1 MTAAPAGSPDPNLF
15 SMFSADR
22 HSPYRT
28 RSEAFVFSL
37 VGQALVVGLVIYLA
51 SCVIRDQPKIV
62 AKFPSLGDLPLVFA
76 GHNGGG
82 GGNREKIPAAHG
94 NLPKASLEDQIVAPT
109 VRRPTEMPK
118 LAVEETVMVAPEIT
132 ILPGAQVGDP
142 TSKFTV
148 PSDGPGGW
156 EGIGRGCCG
165 GVGPSVGPGVGP
177 GPQGIFP
184 AGRQGVTVP
193 EVIYNPEPSFS
204 DEARK
209 AKAQGVVVL
218 LLVVGKDGLPHGIRV
233 GQSLGMG
240 LDEKAMEAVGRW
252 RFKPATLNGQPVATQ
267 IAVQVEFH
275 LY

>member
-1 MTAAPAGSPDPNLF
+1 
-15 SMFSADR
+15 
-22 HSPYRT
+22 
-28 RSEAFVFSL
+28 
-37 VGQALVVGLVIYLA
+37 
-51 SCVIRDQPKIV
+51 
-62 AKFPSLGDLPLVFA
+62 
-76 GHNGGG
+76 
-82 GGNREKIPAAHG
+82 
-94 NLPKASLEDQIVAPT
+94 
-109 VRRPTEMPK
+109 
-118 LAVEETVMVAPEIT
+118 
-132 ILPGAQVGDP
+132 
-142 TSKFTV
+142 V
-148 PSDGPGGW
+148 PSDGPGGRT
-156 EGIGRGCCG
+156 GIGTGCCG
-165 GVGPSVGPGVGP
+165 GVGPSVGPGVGD
-177 GPQGIFP
+177 GPPGIFP
-184 AGRQGVTVP
+184 AGKHAVTVP